1 MAATEPEHG
10 STPLPLRIA
19 AAWTLGLVAL
29 AAAAWAGQSA
39 VETLAVGRLT
49 RYGLQ
54 ALIMSGLVVP
64 GIWWLRTRIDRRPL
78 AGLEVLGFRRSLIGF
93 AIGAGLILLPLV
105 VTLVL
110 TDLLGWATVTLNTST
125 PALGA
130 LAAGFFTVLFFEAL
144 PEELVFRGYIY
155 RNLNTVQRRWVA
167 GAVTVALFVL
177 LPVVVVPIQRNLLG
191 MEIQVGPSDRITG
204 GYLVMM
210 ACFGAFVQYLRILT
224 GTVWTGIGFHLHFV
238 FLNRIVSP
246 REGALINLSDLTT
259 EGPMQVTLLITVLLV
274 LAALV
279 LSPRYF
285 KRSLGWNQIDPE

>member
-1 MAATEPEHG
+1 MTATVNAERSAG
-10 STPLPLRIA
+10 LPTRIA

-29 AAAAWAGQSA
+29 SLAGWAGQSA
-39 VETLAVGRLT
+39 VATLGVGRLT

-54 ALIMSGLVVP
+54 ALIMSGIVAP
-64 GIWWLRTRIDRRPL
+64 GIWWLRTRVDRRPL
-78 AGLEVLGFRRSLIGF
+78 AGLEVLGFRRSAQGF
-93 AIGAGLILLPLV
+93 LIGAGLILFPLV

-110 TDLLGWATVTLNTST
+110 TDLLGWATVTVNTSA

-167 GAVTVALFVL
+167 GAGTVALFVL
-177 LPVVVVPIQRNLLG
+177 LPVVLVPIQRNLLG

-246 REGALINLSDLTT
+246 REGALFNLSDLTT
-259 EGPMQVTLLITVLLV
+259 EGPMQVTLIVTVLLV
-274 LAALV
+274 LAALA
-279 LSPRYF
+279 LSPRF
-285 KRSLGWNQIDPE
+285 LKRSVGWNQIDPE